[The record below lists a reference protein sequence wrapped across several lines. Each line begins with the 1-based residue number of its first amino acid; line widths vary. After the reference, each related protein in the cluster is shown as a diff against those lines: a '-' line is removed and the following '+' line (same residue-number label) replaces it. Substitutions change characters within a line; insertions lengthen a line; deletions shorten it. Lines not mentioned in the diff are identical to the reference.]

1 MPVQKTKRDF
11 PLERIRNI
19 GIIAHIDAGKTTTTE
34 RILFYTGKTYKIG
47 NIDEGTT
54 VTDWMEQERERGITI
69 VSAAITTFWIPKSGP
84 FKDMETRINLIDTP
98 GHVDFTA
105 EVERSLRVLDGGVI
119 VLDSSSGVQSQ
130 TETVWR
136 QANKYSVPLI
146 AFANKMDVVGADF
159 LGTIQS
165 ARDKLGANAL
175 AYNLPIGRENEFK
188 GVVDLLTK
196 KAYIW
201 PARNAS
207 PARKDNSVSGGQS
220 DAGGEGDDTGAKFH
234 EVEIP
239 AEMKAEVENKREKL
253 VEEISGTD
261 DTLMEKYLGG
271 QEISIEELKAALRKA
286 VIANKIVPVLAG
298 SSLRNKGVQLM
309 LDAVVEYLPSP
320 QDIATVSGIN
330 PKTEELEERK
340 TNPEAPLSALAFK
353 IQVDP
358 HVGKLTFI
366 RIYSGTLKSGTYIYN
381 STKRIKERVGR
392 LLLMHANDREEIE
405 EAFAGEIVAAVGLKD
420 TVTGDTLCG
429 ETAAIILENI
439 TFPDPV
445 ISLAIEPKTK
455 SDQEKLGYALQRL
468 AEEDPTFRIKSDQ
481 ETGQTIIAGMGELQL
496 EILVDRMKREFKV
509 EANVGKPQVAYKET
523 ITKEATGE
531 GKYIRQTGGRGQY
544 GHCLLRIEPLPRGSG
559 REFES
564 KVVGGAIPRE
574 FIPPIEKGV
583 IEKEDTGILAGYPLT
598 DIKVTVYDGSFH
610 DVDSSEIAFKIAASL
625 GLSEAARQAEMILLE
640 PIMKVEV
647 TTPEEFLGDIIGDLS
662 SKRAQILSSETKN
675 NARVVIS
682 LVPLAEMHG
691 YATAIR
697 SMSQGRATYYME
709 ADHYEQVPQNITQKI
724 VESSGFTGRVER

>member
-1 MPVQKTKRDF
+1 MPVTKTKRDF
-11 PLERIRNI
+11 PLDRIRNI

-34 RILFYTGKTYKIG
+34 RILFYTGRSYKIG

-69 VSAAITTFWIPKSGP
+69 VSAAITTFWTCRRDDNL
-84 FKDMETRINLIDTP
+84 FKDQEVRINLIDTP

-136 QANKYSVPLI
+136 QANKYKVPLI
-146 AFANKMDVVGADF
+146 AFSNKMDVVGADF
-159 LGTIQS
+159 HGTILS
-165 ARDKLGANAL
+165 ARDRLGANAL
-175 AYNLPIGRENEFK
+175 AYNLPIGKENQFS
-188 GVVDLLTK
+188 GVVDLLSK

-201 PARNAS
+201 
-207 PARKDNSVSGGQS
+207 
-220 DAGGEGDDTGAKFH
+220 EGDETGAKFNA
-234 EVEIP
+234 VEIP
-239 AEMKAEVENKREKL
+239 AEMKEDVEKYREKL
-253 VEEISGTD
+253 VEEIAGTD
-261 DTLMEKYLGG
+261 DVLMEKYLGG
-271 QEISIEELKAALRKA
+271 QEISVEELKKALRKA
-286 VIANKIVPVLAG
+286 VIDNKIVPCLAG

-309 LDAVVEYLPSP
+309 LDSVVEYLPSP
-320 QDIATVSGIN
+320 QDINEITGIS
-330 PKTEELEERK
+330 PQTQQEEVRK
-340 TNPEAPLSALAFK
+340 ADPQAPLSALAFK

-358 HVGKLTFI
+358 HVGKLTYI
-366 RIYSGTLKSGTYIYN
+366 RVYSGTLKSGTYVYN
-381 STKRIKERVGR
+381 STKQIKERVGR
-392 LLLMHANDREEIE
+392 LLLMHANDREEID

-420 TVTGDTLCG
+420 TITGDTLCD
-429 ETAAIILENI
+429 ETAPIILESI

-455 SDQEKLGYALQRL
+455 SDQEKLGYALNRL
-468 AEEDPTFRIKSDQ
+468 AEEDPTFRVKSDP

-509 EANVGKPQVAYKET
+509 EANVGQPQVAYKET
-523 ITKEATGE
+523 IQKMAEGE

-544 GHCLLRIEPLPRGSG
+544 GHCLLRIEPLPRGQG
-559 REFES
+559 REFVSEI
-564 KVVGGAIPRE
+564 VGGAIPRE

-583 IEKEDTGILAGYPLT
+583 IEKEDTGILAGFPVT

-625 GLSEAARQAEMILLE
+625 GLSEAAKKADMILLE

-647 TTPEEFLGDIIGDLS
+647 TTPEEFLGEIIGDLS
-662 SKRAQILSSETKN
+662 AKRAQILSSESRG
-675 NARVVIS
+675 NARVVIA

-709 ADHYEQVPQNITQKI
+709 ADHYEPVPAQITQKI
-724 VESSGFTGRVER
+724 IEASGFTGRVEH

>member
-1 MPVQKTKRDF
+1 MADLKTKRDF
-11 PLERIRNI
+11 PLDRIRNI

-47 NIDEGTT
+47 DIDEGTT
-54 VTDWMEQERERGITI
+54 TTDWMEQERERGITI

-84 FKDMETRINLIDTP
+84 FKDIETRINLIDTP

-136 QANKYSVPLI
+136 QANKYKVPLI
-146 AFANKMDVVGADF
+146 AFSNKMDVVGADF
-159 LGTIQS
+159 HGTIQS
-165 ARDKLGANAL
+165 ARDRLGANAL
-175 AYNLPIGRENEFK
+175 AYNLPIGKENDFK

-196 KAYIW
+196 TAYIW
-201 PARNAS
+201 
-207 PARKDNSVSGGQS
+207 
-220 DAGGEGDDTGAKFH
+220 EGDDTGAKFH
-234 EVEIP
+234 QIDIPSDMVSDVE
-239 AEMKAEVENKREKL
+239 KYREKL
-253 VEEISGTD
+253 VEEIAGSD
-261 DTLMEKYLGG
+261 DILMEKYLEGV
-271 QEISIEELKAALRKA
+271 EISVEELKAALRKA

-298 SSLRNKGVQLM
+298 SSLRNKGVQPM
-309 LDAVVEYLPSP
+309 LDCVVEYLPSP
-320 QDIATVSGIN
+320 QDIPEFTGIN
-330 PKTEELEERK
+330 PTTNEEETRLAEAS
-340 TNPEAPLSALAFK
+340 APLGALAFK

-366 RIYSGTLKSGTYIYN
+366 RIYSGTLKSGSYIYN
-381 STKRIKERVGR
+381 ATKQIKERVGR

-405 EAFAGEIVAAVGLKD
+405 EAYAGEIVAAVGLKD
-420 TVTGDTLCG
+420 TITGNTLCD
-429 ETAAIILENI
+429 ETSPIILESI
-439 TFPDPV
+439 SFPEPV

-468 AEEDPTFRIKSDQ
+468 AEEDPTFRVKSDP
-481 ETGQTIIAGMGELQL
+481 ETEQTIIAGMGELQL

-509 EANVGKPQVAYKET
+509 EANVGQPQVAYKET
-523 ITKEATGE
+523 ITKEAKGE

-544 GHCLLRIEPLPRGSG
+544 GHCLLRIEPLPRGQG

-564 KVVGGAIPRE
+564 AVVGGAIPRE
-574 FIPPIEKGV
+574 FISPIEKGV
-583 IEKEDTGILAGYPLT
+583 IEKEDTGILAGYPVT

-625 GLSEAARQAEMILLE
+625 GLSEAAKGAAMILLE

-647 TTPEEFLGDIIGDLS
+647 TTPEEFLGEIIGDLS
-662 SKRAQILSSETKN
+662 SKRAQIVSSETVNK
-675 NARVVIS
+675 ARVV
-682 LVPLAEMHG
+682 LAFVPLAEMHG

-709 ADHYEQVPQNITQKI
+709 ADHYEPVPAQITAKI
-724 VESSGFTGRVER
+724 VETSGFTGRVEH

>member
-1 MPVQKTKRDF
+1 MAIVKTKRDF
-11 PLERIRNI
+11 PLDRIRNI

-34 RILFYTGKTYKIG
+34 RILFYTGRTYKIG
-47 NIDEGTT
+47 NIDQGTT

-69 VSAAITTFWIPKSGP
+69 VSASITAFW
-84 FKDMETRINLIDTP
+84 KDTRINLIDTP

-105 EVERSLRVLDGGVI
+105 EVERSLRVLDGAVI

-136 QANKYSVPLI
+136 QANKYNVPLI
-146 AFANKMDVVGADF
+146 AFSNKMDVVGADF
-159 LGTIQS
+159 AATIKS
-165 ARDKLGANAL
+165 ARDRLGANAI
-175 AYNLPIGRENEFK
+175 AYNLPIGKENDFK
-188 GVVDLLTK
+188 GVIDLLTE
-196 KAYIW
+196 KALIW
-201 PARNAS
+201 
-207 PARKDNSVSGGQS
+207 
-220 DAGGEGDDTGAKFH
+220 EGDETGAKFT
-234 EVEIP
+234 E
-239 AEMKAEVENKREKL
+239 AEVSADMIGDVKAAREKL

-261 DTLMEKYLGG
+261 DVLMEKYLGG
-271 QEISIEELKAALRKA
+271 EAISVEELKTALRKA
-286 VIANKIVPVLAG
+286 VIASKIVPVMAG
-298 SSLRNKGVQLM
+298 SSLRNKGVQPM

-320 QDIATVSGIN
+320 QDIA
-330 PKTEELEERK
+330 EERK
-340 TNPEAPLSALAFK
+340 ADPAAPLAALAFK

-358 HVGKLTFI
+358 HVGKLTYI
-366 RIYSGTLKSGTYIYN
+366 RIYSGTLKSGSYVYN
-381 STKRIKERVGR
+381 ATKQIKERVGR
-392 LLLMHANDREEIE
+392 LLLMHANDREEID

-420 TVTGDTLCG
+420 TITGNTLCD
-429 ETAAIILENI
+429 ESSPIILESI

-468 AEEDPTFRIKSDQ
+468 AEEDPTFRVKSDT

-496 EILVDRMKREFKV
+496 EILVERMKREFKM
-509 EANVGKPQVAYKET
+509 EANVGQPQVAYKET
-523 ITKEATGE
+523 ITKNAAGE

-544 GHCLLRIEPLPRGSG
+544 GHCLLRVEPLPRGQG
-559 REFES
+559 REFVSE
-564 KVVGGAIPRE
+564 VVGGAIPRE

-583 IEKEDTGILAGYPLT
+583 LEKEDTGILAGYPLT

-625 GLSEAARQAEMILLE
+625 GLSEACKKAGMILLE

-647 TTPEEFLGDIIGDLS
+647 TTPEEFLGEIIGDLS
-662 SKRAQILSSETKN
+662 SKRAQILSSESRG
-675 NARVVIS
+675 NARVVIA

-709 ADHYEQVPQNITQKI
+709 ADHYEPVPNNITQKI
-724 VESSGFTGRVER
+724 IESSGFTGRVEH

>member
-1 MPVQKTKRDF
+1 MAIQKTKRDF
-11 PLERIRNI
+11 PLDRIRNI

-34 RILFYTGKTYKIG
+34 RILFYTGRTYKIG

-69 VSAAITTFWIPKSGP
+69 VSAAITAFWTVKKGMYEGNEI
-84 FKDMETRINLIDTP
+84 RINLIDTP

-105 EVERSLRVLDGGVI
+105 EVERSLRVLDGAVI

-136 QANKYSVPLI
+136 QANKYKVPLI
-146 AFANKMDVVGADF
+146 AFSNKMDVVGADF
-159 LGTIQS
+159 MATIQS
-165 ARDKLGANAL
+165 ARDRLGANAI
-175 AYNLPIGRENEFK
+175 AYNLPIGKENDFK
-188 GVVDLLTK
+188 GVVDLLTE
-196 KAYIW
+196 KALIW
-201 PARNAS
+201 
-207 PARKDNSVSGGQS
+207 
-220 DAGGEGDDTGAKFH
+220 EGDATGAKFN
-234 EVEIP
+234 ETEIP
-239 AEMKAEVENKREKL
+239 ADMVDQVKQAREKL
-253 VEEISGTD
+253 VEEIAGSD
-261 DTLMEKYLGG
+261 DVLMEKYLGG
-271 QEISIEELKAALRKA
+271 EEITVTQLKEALRRA
-286 VIANKIVPVLAG
+286 VIDNKIVPVMAG
-298 SSLRNKGVQLM
+298 SSLRNKGVQPM

-320 QDIATVSGIN
+320 QDIYTVSGVN
-330 PKTEELEERK
+330 PRSGETEERK
-340 TNPEAPLSALAFK
+340 GDPNAPLAALAFK

-358 HVGKLTFI
+358 HVGKLTYI
-366 RIYSGTLKSGTYIYN
+366 RVYSGTLKSGSYVYN
-381 STKRIKERVGR
+381 STKQIKERVGR

-420 TVTGDTLCG
+420 TITGNTLCD
-429 ETAAIILENI
+429 ETAPIILESI
-439 TFPDPV
+439 SFPDPV

-468 AEEDPTFRIKSDQ
+468 SEEDPTFRVKSDA
-481 ETGQTIIAGMGELQL
+481 ETAQTIIAGMGELQL

-509 EANVGKPQVAYKET
+509 EANVGQPQVAYKET
-523 ITKEATGE
+523 ITKSAEGE

-559 REFES
+559 REFISEI
-564 KVVGGAIPRE
+564 VGGAIPRE
-574 FIPPIEKGV
+574 FIAPIEKGV
-583 IEKEDTGILAGYPLT
+583 IEKEDTGILAGYPVT
-598 DIKVTVYDGSFH
+598 DIKVAVFDGSFH

-625 GLSEAARQAEMILLE
+625 GLSEAAKKADMILLE

-647 TTPEEFLGDIIGDLS
+647 TTPDEFLGEIIGDLS

-675 NARVVIS
+675 KARVILA

-709 ADHYEQVPQNITQKI
+709 ADHYEPVPSNITQKI
-724 VESSGFTGRVER
+724 IESSGFTGRVEH